1 MATQQAPSA
10 RHNGGNGNGAS
21 NGPMTNAPRNW
32 KDAPDHYTET
42 PDWKDNTTKFLGW
55 FSIGL
60 GLAEIFAPRQVAK
73 LVGIEDEEEY
83 VGTLRQFGVREIA
96 AGLGILTRPKPTYWL
111 WSRVGGD
118 AIDLTWLTRRLRDED
133 EGNDKT
139 KLLAAITAVLGVT
152 ALDIIQGARLTSEK
166 LPSTGHDE
174 GSFQLGQGEDG
185 TVRLEAQTTVGAT
198 PQECYEFWKNLENL
212 PKVVGHLES
221 VRSFGEG
228 RSHWKAKA
236 PAGLSVEWDAE
247 VVDDRENEYIA
258 WHALEHEQ
266 VDNLGSVTFVPAP
279 GDRGTEV
286 HLEMEYHPRGGALGA
301 KIANM
306 FKKLPQSELMMDLR
320 RFKQLIELGEIVQSD
335 ATAARKMPH
344 PAQPP
349 ADDELKSEF
358 RNQSR

>member
-1 MATQQAPSA
+1 MATQQAPNGT
-10 RHNGGNGNGAS
+10 RHNGSDGAEHR
-21 NGPMTNAPRNW
+21 PMTRAPRNW
-32 KDAPDHYTET
+32 KGAPEHYSET
-42 PDWKDNTTKFLGW
+42 PDWKDGTTKFLGW

-60 GLAEIFAPRQVAK
+60 GLAEIFAPRAVAK
-73 LVGIEDEEEY
+73 FVGIEDEDEH

-96 AGLGILTRPKPTYWL
+96 AGLGILTRPKPTYWV

-118 AIDLTWLTRRLRDED
+118 AIDLAWLTRRLRDSDED
-133 EGNDKT
+133 NDKM
-139 KLLAAITAVLGVT
+139 KLLAAITAVAGVT
-152 ALDIIQGARLTSEK
+152 AIDIMQGARMTSEK

-174 GSFQLGQGEDG
+174 GSFQVGQGEDG
-185 TVRLEAQTTVGAT
+185 TVRLEAQVTVGAS
-198 PQECYEFWKNLENL
+198 PEECYEFWKNLENL
-212 PKVVGHLES
+212 PRVVGHLES
-221 VRSFGEG
+221 VRTLGDG

-236 PAGLSVEWDAE
+236 PAGMSVEWDAE
-247 VVDDRENEYIA
+247 TIEDRPNEYIA

-306 FKKLPQSELMMDLR
+306 FKKLPQLELMMDLR
-320 RFKQLIELGEIVQSD
+320 RFKQLIELGEVVQSD

-349 ADDELKSEF
+349 ATNELKSEL
-358 RNQSR
+358 RNR